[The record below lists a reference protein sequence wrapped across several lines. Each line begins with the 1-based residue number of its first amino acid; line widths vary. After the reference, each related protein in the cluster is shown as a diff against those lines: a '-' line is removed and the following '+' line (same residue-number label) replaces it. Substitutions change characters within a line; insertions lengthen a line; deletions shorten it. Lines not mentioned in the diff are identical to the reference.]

1 MNTMIS
7 RLIGRTLRQRIYLAS
22 ACFVLLCVLVAWF
35 GITGQSALLKSFA
48 EYQRAENTSVAIE
61 SIERKVQE
69 LKSRSERYLL
79 TGASAQY
86 RAALSLQDQ
95 LAEEI
100 ERAKGETPAI
110 QDTLDQMEGHLNVLS
125 DQLKLAA
132 EERDLRSQLVQIE
145 LPEKAKRVREAFN
158 ALRAEWMKSPVEKE
172 PQIRQHGSAR
182 GAYVSAH
189 RSLLEYFNH
198 PKSESFDLASQ
209 HLEKS
214 RSVCV
219 ELKENPANQQA
230 DIQLLMEELLASLSE
245 FQRVGTRAF
254 QATRGYMVYSN
265 VVMAGEISEFSY
277 QSSRL
282 KSYVQEQKA
291 LNQRNREASF
301 RRSQYL
307 AVGAAMGAV
316 LLAILLAT
324 SLSMAVV
331 GPIGRLTE
339 MFRRLAAGE
348 TMAISDEIGRT
359 EEIAQMVNAA
369 RVFSDKN
376 QETTQLLIR
385 SETLSEELAKKADAL
400 VESNKELD
408 NFAYIASHDLKSPL
422 RGIQHLASWVQED
435 CEDILPETSQTHL
448 AHMQS
453 RVRNMECLLDDLLN
467 YSRVGRVDA
476 RPEIVDCSEVV
487 SGIVEMADNS
497 EDCQISWES
506 LPTCSTVRTPL
517 KQVLLNLITNAIKY
531 NDKGAEGRVRVK
543 CVQEANWYRWEIS
556 DNGIGIEP
564 RFHEKVF
571 QMYQRVAPEVSEGSG
586 MGLAIAKKHVEH
598 YGGEIGIQSSPG
610 EGTTFWFTWPVQIET
625 VKSPSNGELAEDPI
639 ANVPT

>member
-1 MNTMIS
+1 MNAMLA
-7 RLIGRTLRQRIYLAS
+7 RFVGQTLRQRIYLAC
-22 ACFVLLCVLVAWF
+22 ACFVLLCVTSAWI

-61 SIERKVQE
+61 SIDRKVQE

-86 RAALSLQDQ
+86 RAALSLQDG
-95 LAEEI
+95 LAAEI
-100 ERAKGETPAI
+100 ERAKGNNPAI
-110 QDTLDQMEGHLNVLS
+110 QDTLNQMEGHLDVLNS
-125 DQLKLAA
+125 QMKLAA
-132 EERDLRSQLVQIE
+132 EEREIRSRLVQVE
-145 LPEKAKRVREAFN
+145 LPEKAERVRVAFN
-158 ALRAEWMKSPVEKE
+158 ELRAEWMETQVEKE
-172 PQIRQHGSAR
+172 PQIRKHGGSR

-198 PKSESFDLASQ
+198 PKSESFDLATQ
-209 HLEKS
+209 HLERS
-214 RSVCV
+214 RLICK
-219 ELKENPANQQA
+219 ELKEDPKNQQ
-230 DIQLLMEELLASLSE
+230 DDVQQLIEEILASLAE

-277 QSSRL
+277 QSSKL
-282 KSYVQEQKA
+282 KTYVQEQKA

-301 RRSQYL
+301 KRSQYL
-307 AVGAAMGAV
+307 AAGAAIGAV

-324 SLSMAVV
+324 TLSMAVV
-331 GPIGRLTE
+331 GPIGRLTV

-348 TMAISDEIGRT
+348 TMAIADESGRT
-359 EEIAQMVNAA
+359 DEIAQMINAA

-376 QETTQLLIR
+376 QETNQLLKR
-385 SETLSEELAKKADAL
+385 SESLSEELAKKADAL
-400 VESNKELD
+400 VESNRELD

-453 RVRNMECLLDDLLN
+453 RVRSMECLLDDLLN
-467 YSRVGRVDA
+467 YSRVGRMDT
-476 RPEIVDCSEVV
+476 RPEMVDSDELV
-487 SGIVEMADNS
+487 SSIVEMADNS
-497 EDCQISWES
+497 DGCRVTWDS
-506 LPTCSTVRTPL
+506 LPTLSTARTPL

-531 NDKGAEGRVRVK
+531 NDKELDGHVDVRCGEK
-543 CVQEANWYRWEIS
+543 DGWYKWEVS

-564 RFHEKVF
+564 RFHEKIF

-598 YGGEIGIQSSPG
+598 YGGTIGIQSSPG
-610 EGTTFWFTWPVQIET
+610 KGTTFWFTWPVQIEA
-625 VKSPSNGELAEDPI
+625 VKPSSSDDLTEDPI